1 MMTWFNS
8 REPRERVLLFVMA
21 GLLILFAAWFAISRE
36 SGPDGASALEA
47 AQTDREFWLRA
58 APKLNDGAA
67 TGARAEFTRGALIE
81 SARKRGID
89 LSRVQPQSGG
99 GLTVWVED
107 AATPAFYAVIQDLVS
122 NYAVDVDTAL
132 ITAAP
137 SGGVNAQLT
146 FTPL

>member
-1 MMTWFNS
+1 MTWFKS
-8 REPRERVLLFVMA
+8 CEPRERILLMILA
-21 GLLILFAAWFAISRE
+21 GLLALFIAWFAMTRD
-36 SGPDGASALEA
+36 SGPDGFTALDA

-58 APKLNDGAA
+58 SPKLNAGVV

-81 SARKRGID
+81 VAGKRGMN

-99 GLTVWVED
+99 GVTVWVED
-107 AATPAFYAVIQDLVS
+107 AATPLFYGVIQDLLT
-122 NYAVDVDTAL
+122 NYAVDVDSAL

-146 FTPL
+146 LTPL

>member
-1 MMTWFNS
+1 MMTWFKS
-8 REPRERVLLFVMA
+8 REPRERILLLILA
-21 GLLILFAAWFAISRE
+21 GLLVVFVAWFALTRE
-36 SGPDGASALEA
+36 SRPDGSTALEA

-58 APKLNDGAA
+58 APKLNASAMTGERAA
-67 TGARAEFTRGALIE
+67 FTRGALIDA
-81 SARKRGID
+81 ARKRGMD

-107 AATPAFYAVIQDLVS
+107 ASTPVFYSVIQDLVT
-122 NYAVDVDTAL
+122 NYAVDVDNAL

-146 FTPL
+146 LTPL

>member
-1 MMTWFNS
+1 MSWFKS
-8 REPRERVLLFVMA
+8 REPRERILLLVLA
-21 GLLILFAAWFAISRE
+21 GLLVFFAAWFAMTRD
-36 SGPDGASALEA
+36 SGPDGSTALEA

-58 APKLNDGAA
+58 APRLTASST

-81 SARKRGID
+81 AARKRSVN

-107 AATPAFYAVIQDLVS
+107 AATPSFYAVIQDLVT

-137 SGGVNAQLT
+137 AGGVNAQLT
-146 FTPL
+146 LTPI

>member
-1 MMTWFNS
+1 MSWFKS
-8 REPRERVLLFVMA
+8 REPRERILLLVLA
-21 GLLILFAAWFAISRE
+21 GLLVFFAAWFAMTRD
-36 SGPDGASALEA
+36 SGPNGSAALEA

-58 APKLNDGAA
+58 APRLTASST

-81 SARKRGID
+81 AARKRSVN

-107 AATPAFYAVIQDLVS
+107 AATPSFYAVIQDLVT

-137 SGGVNAQLT
+137 AGGVNAQLT
-146 FTPL
+146 LTPL

>member
-1 MMTWFNS
+1 MTWFNS
-8 REPRERVLLFVMA
+8 REPRERILLLILA
-21 GLLILFAAWFAISRE
+21 GLLVVFMVWFAMTRE
-36 SGPDGASALEA
+36 GGPDGSSALEA

-58 APKLNDGAA
+58 APKLNAGAS
-67 TGARAEFTRGALIE
+67 TGTRDDFTRGALIE
-81 SARKRGID
+81 SARKRGVN

-107 AATPAFYAVIQDLVS
+107 ASTPAFYGIIQDLVS
-122 NYAVDVDTAL
+122 TYSVEVESAL

>member
-1 MMTWFNS
+1 MMTWFKS
-8 REPRERVLLFVMA
+8 REPRERVLLCILA
-21 GLLILFAAWFAISRE
+21 GLLILFAAWFALTRE
-36 SGPDGASALEA
+36 GGPNGVSELEA

-58 APKLNDGAA
+58 APKLNSGPT

-81 SARKRGID
+81 AARKRGVD

-99 GLTVWVED
+99 GLTMWVED
-107 AATPAFYAVIQDLVS
+107 AATPAFYAIIQDLVT

-137 SGGVNAQLT
+137 AGGINAQLT
-146 FTPL
+146 LTPL

>member
-1 MMTWFNS
+1 MMAWFKS
-8 REPRERVLLFVMA
+8 REPREQILLSVLAALLVLFVV
-21 GLLILFAAWFAISRE
+21 WFAMTRE
-36 SGPDGASALEA
+36 SGPNGATALEA

-58 APKLNDGAA
+58 SPKLNASSA
-67 TGARAEFTRGALIE
+67 TSARAEFTRGALIE
-81 SARKRGID
+81 AARKRGVD

-107 AATPAFYAVIQDLVS
+107 AATPSFYAVIQDLVT
-122 NYAVDVDTAL
+122 NYAVDVETAL

-137 SGGVNAQLT
+137 AGGVNAQLT

>member
-8 REPRERVLLFVMA
+8 REPRERVLL
-21 GLLILFAAWFAISRE
+21 LILAALLVVFIAWFALTRE
-36 SGPDGASALEA
+36 SGPDGSDALEA

-58 APKLNDGAA
+58 APRLETEG
-67 TGARAEFTRGALIE
+67 TSGERAEFTRGALIE
-81 SARKRGID
+81 AARKRGVD
-89 LSRVQPQSGG
+89 LSRVQPQAGG
-99 GLTVWVED
+99 GLTLWVED
-107 AATPAFYAVIQDLVS
+107 ASTPAFYAVIQDMVTV
-122 NYAVDVDTAL
+122 YAVDVQSAL

>member
-8 REPRERVLLFVMA
+8 REPRERVLLLILA
-21 GLLILFAAWFAISRE
+21 GLLIVFAAWFVMSRDR
-36 SGPDGASALEA
+36 GPDGSTALEA

-58 APKLNDGAA
+58 APKLNSNTA

-81 SARKRGID
+81 AARKRGVD
-89 LSRVQPQSGG
+89 LSRVQPQAGG
-99 GLTVWVED
+99 GLTLWVED
-107 AATPAFYAVIQDLVS
+107 ASTPAFYAIIQDLVS

-132 ITAAP
+132 ITAAA

-146 FTPL
+146 LTPI

>member
-1 MMTWFNS
+1 MISWFKS
-8 REPRERVLLFVMA
+8 REPRERILLLILV
-21 GLLILFAAWFAISRE
+21 GLLVLFAAWFALTRE
-36 SGPDGASALEA
+36 SGPSGSDALEA

-58 APKLNDGAA
+58 APKLNAGAA
-67 TGARAEFTRGALIE
+67 PSARSEFTRGALIE
-81 SARKRGID
+81 AARKRGVD

-107 AATPAFYAVIQDLVS
+107 AATPSFYAVIQDLVT

-146 FTPL
+146 LTPL

>member
-1 MMTWFNS
+1 MIAWFKS
-8 REPRERVLLFVMA
+8 REPRERILLMVLA
-21 GLLILFAAWFAISRE
+21 GLIVLFAAWFAMSRE
-36 SGPDGASALEA
+36 DGPNGSNALEA

-58 APKLNDGAA
+58 APKLNVGAT

-81 SARKRGID
+81 AARKRGVD

-107 AATPAFYAVIQDLVS
+107 AATASFYAVIQDLVT

-137 SGGVNAQLT
+137 AGGVNAQLT
-146 FTPL
+146 LTPL

>member
-1 MMTWFNS
+1 MMTWFKA
-8 REPRERVLLFVMA
+8 REPRERILLCVLA
-21 GLLILFAAWFAISRE
+21 GLLVLFAAWFAMSRE
-36 SGPDGASALEA
+36 SGPDGSSALES

-58 APKLNDGAA
+58 GPKLNAGAA

-107 AATPAFYAVIQDLVS
+107 AATPAFYAVIQDIVT

-137 SGGVNAQLT
+137 AGGVNAQLT

>member
-8 REPRERVLLFVMA
+8 REPRERILLMILAALIAIFMVWFVLT
-21 GLLILFAAWFAISRE
+21 RE
-36 SGPDGASALEA
+36 SGPDGSTALEA

-58 APKLNDGAA
+58 APQLGSGAV
-67 TGARAEFTRGALIE
+67 TGTRADFTRGALIDT
-81 SARKRGID
+81 ARKRGVD
-89 LSRVQPQSGG
+89 LSRVQPQAGG

-107 AATPAFYAVIQDLVS
+107 ASTPAFYAVIQDLVTGYS
-122 NYAVDVDTAL
+122 VDVDTAL

-137 SGGVNAQLT
+137 NGGVNAQLT

>member
-1 MMTWFNS
+1 MMSWFKS
-8 REPRERVLLFVMA
+8 REPRERILLLVLA
-21 GLLILFAAWFAISRE
+21 GLLVFFAAWFAMTRD
-36 SGPDGASALEA
+36 SGPDGSTALEA

-58 APKLNDGAA
+58 APRLTASST

-81 SARKRGID
+81 AARKRSVN

-107 AATPAFYAVIQDLVS
+107 AATPSFYAVIQDLVT

-137 SGGVNAQLT
+137 AGGVNAQLT
-146 FTPL
+146 LTPI